1 MEGFGA
7 LSKRR
12 RGSSLPPESARER
25 PGPASGYVRT
35 ILAAAAVADG
45 ANICA
50 AQREEEHV
58 RVEMHRRSQPL
69 PVQHRPQYFGE
80 QPWWLKIGLSFIVH
94 CTY

>member
-1 MEGFGA
+1 MRGF
-7 LSKRR
+7 R
-12 RGSSLPPESARER
+12 SLVQEERKFPSAREG

-35 ILAAAAVADG
+35 ILAAVADG